1 MTEQEIFDTVLAHLR
16 EQRRAALGDDGE
28 CQYRGLGG
36 TACAVG
42 CLIPDELYDPLIE
55 GLSVATII
63 EAVVP
68 EYLQYQAQELLPVF
82 ARIKN
87 HIGAEHLPLL
97 NELQEAHD
105 MDLYISGLA
114 LYTSGLDAWEK
125 EMYRIARTFDLKYTP
140 V

>member
-16 EQRRAALGDDGE
+16 EQGKAATDLGGA
-28 CQYRGLGG
+28 CRYRGADG

-55 GLSVATII
+55 GMTARWII
-63 EAVVP
+63 EVVVP
-68 EYLQYQAQELLPVF
+68 EYHQHQAQELLPIL

-87 HIGAEHLPLL
+87 HLGTEHIPLL
-97 NELQEAHD
+97 RELQDAHD
-105 MDLYISGLA
+105 IALFDL
-114 LYTSGLDAWEK
+114 GLDAWEK
-125 EMYRIARTFDLKYTP
+125 EMRQIARAFDLKYTP

>member
-1 MTEQEIFDTVLAHLR
+1 MTEQEIFDTVLTHLR
-16 EQRRAALGDDGE
+16 EQGEAATSAGDS
-28 CQYRGLGG
+28 CRYRGANG

-55 GLSVATII
+55 GLGVGRII

-68 EYLQYQAQELLPVF
+68 DYRQDQTQELLPVF

-105 MDLYISGLA
+105 MDLYISGL
-114 LYTSGLDAWEK
+114 DAWEE
-125 EMYRIARTFDLKYTP
+125 EMHRIARDFDLKYTP

>member
-1 MTEQEIFDTVLAHLR
+1 M
-16 EQRRAALGDDGE
+16 
-28 CQYRGLGG
+28 
-36 TACAVG
+36 G

-55 GLSVATII
+55 GLGVGRII

-68 EYLQYQAQELLPVF
+68 GHRQHQGPALRPVL

-97 NELQEAHD
+97 NELQEARD
-105 MDLYISGLA
+105 MELYI
-114 LYTSGLDAWEK
+114 SGLDAWEE
-125 EMYRIARTFDLKYTP
+125 EMHRIARAFDLKYTP

>member
-1 MTEQEIFDTVLAHLR
+1 MTEQEIFDTVLTHLR
-16 EQRRAALGDDGE
+16 EQGEAATSAGGS
-28 CQYRGLGG
+28 CRYRGANG

-55 GLSVATII
+55 GLT
-63 EAVVP
+63 VVQIVKAAMP
-68 EYLQYQAQELLPVF
+68 APRQHQAQELLPIL

-105 MDLYISGLA
+105 MDLYISGL
-114 LYTSGLDAWEK
+114 DAWEE
-125 EMYRIARTFDLKYTP
+125 EMHRIACAFDLQYTP

>member
-1 MTEQEIFDTVLAHLR
+1 MTGQEIFDTVLAHLR
-16 EQRRAALGDDGE
+16 KQGRASRTIAGG
-28 CQYRGLGG
+28 CRYRGPDG

-42 CLIPDELYDPLIE
+42 CLIPDELYDPMIE
-55 GLSVATII
+55 GLGVGRII

-68 EYLQYQAQELLPVF
+68 DYRQDQTQELLPVF

-105 MDLYISGLA
+105 MDLYISGL
-114 LYTSGLDAWEK
+114 DAWEE
-125 EMYRIARTFDLKYTP
+125 EMHRIACAFDLQYTP

>member
-1 MTEQEIFDTVLAHLR
+1 MTEQEIFDTVLTHLR
-16 EQRRAALGDDGE
+16 EQGEAATSAGGS
-28 CQYRGLGG
+28 CRYRGANG

-55 GLSVATII
+55 GLSVVGII
-63 EAVVP
+63 EIDVP
-68 EYLQYQAQELLPVF
+68 EYRQDKTQELLPIL

-97 NELQEAHD
+97 CELQDAHD
-105 MDLYISGLA
+105 IDLFNSDLA
-114 LYTSGLDAWEK
+114 AWEE
-125 EMYRIARTFDLKYTP
+125 EMHRIAWAFDLQYTP

>member
-1 MTEQEIFDTVLAHLR
+1 MTEQEIFDTVLEHLR
-16 EQRRAALGDDGE
+16 EQGKAAANAEGS
-28 CQYRGLGG
+28 CQYRGANG

-55 GLSVATII
+55 GLGVERIL

-68 EYLQYQAQELLPVF
+68 DYRQDQTQELLPVF

-97 NELQEAHD
+97 SRLQYAHD
-105 MDLYISGLA
+105 VYLFDSGMA
-114 LYTSGLDAWEK
+114 AWEE
-125 EMYRIARTFDLKYTP
+125 EMHRIACAFDLQYTP

>member
-16 EQRRAALGDDGE
+16 EQGKAAATDDGG
-28 CQYRGLGG
+28 CRYRGADG

-42 CLIPDELYDPLIE
+42 CLIPDELYDPVIE
-55 GLSVATII
+55 GLGVGRII

-68 EYLQYQAQELLPVF
+68 DYRQDQTQELLPIL

-105 MDLYISGLA
+105 MGLYI
-114 LYTSGLDAWEK
+114 SGLDAWEE
-125 EMYRIARTFDLKYTP
+125 EMHRIACAFDLQYTP
-140 V
+140 A